1 MSIMFDLIGSVI
13 IGAYVLLMG
22 IRLNSNIGDYV
33 QSAMVTLNLQEG
45 LVDAVRTMESDFR
58 KIGYGALDP
67 RTALEITQPDHIRFK
82 ADIDR
87 NGMIERIDW
96 AWERRVGASGD
107 TTMELTRQVSGEPS
121 MTVLLDV
128 TSFRLE
134 YFTEAG
140 EPADT
145 SAKGQIQ
152 VIQTA
157 LKIRSPYKV
166 ADLIKGSEEMKD
178 AEVFWRQTRLA
189 SRNLKR
195 HG

>member
-13 IGAYVLLMG
+13 IGAYVVLMG
-22 IRLNSNIGDYV
+22 IRLNSNIGEHA
-33 QSAMVTLNLQEG
+33 QLSMVALNMQEA

-58 KIGYGALDP
+58 KIGYGTVDP
-67 RTALEITQPDHIRFK
+67 RTALEVTQPDHIRFK
-82 ADIDR
+82 ADINRD
-87 NGMIERIDW
+87 GYIERIDW
-96 AWERRVGASGD
+96 AWEKTVGASGD
-107 TTMELTRQVSGEPS
+107 TAMELTRRVSGEPAMVILS
-121 MTVLLDV
+121 DV
-128 TSFRLE
+128 PMFRLE
-134 YFTEAG
+134 YLTEVG

-157 LKIRSPYKV
+157 LKVRSPYAV
-166 ADLIKGSEEMKD
+166 SDPFRGPDDRTAVEG
-178 AEVFWRQTRLA
+178 FWRQTRLV

>member
-1 MSIMFDLIGSVI
+1 MSIMLDLIGSVI

-22 IRLNSNIGDYV
+22 IRLNSNISDHV

-58 KIGYGALDP
+58 KIGYGAPDP

-82 ADIDR
+82 ADINRD
-87 NGMIERIDW
+87 GHVERIDW
-96 AWERRVGASGD
+96 ACEKKVGASGD
-107 TTMELTRQVSGEPS
+107 TTMELTRQVSGEPPMMILS
-121 MTVLLDV
+121 DV
-128 TSFRLE
+128 MSFRLE
-134 YFTEAG
+134 YLTETEEA
-140 EPADT
+140 ADT
-145 SAKGQIQ
+145 ASKGQIQ

-157 LKIRSPYKV
+157 LKVRSPFKV
-166 ADLIKGSEEMKD
+166 PDLIKGSEEMNNV
-178 AEVFWRQTRLA
+178 EGFWRQTRLA

>member
-1 MSIMFDLIGSVI
+1 MSIMLDLIGSVI

-22 IRLNSNIGDYV
+22 MRLNSNIGDHV
-33 QSAMVTLNLQEG
+33 QLSMVTLNLQEG

-67 RTALEITQPDHIRFK
+67 RTALEITQSDHIRFK
-82 ADIDR
+82 ADINRD
-87 NGMIERIDW
+87 GMIERVDW
-96 AWERRVGASGD
+96 AWEKRVGATGD
-107 TTMELTRQVSGEPS
+107 TTMELTRQVSGEPP
-121 MTVLLDV
+121 MMVLSDV

-134 YFTEAG
+134 YLTETG

-145 SAKGQIQ
+145 AAKGQIQ

-166 ADLIKGSEEMKD
+166 ADLIKGSEEMK
-178 AEVFWRQTRLA
+178 EVEGFWRQTRLA

>member
-22 IRLNSNIGDYV
+22 IRLNSNIGDNV

-67 RTALEITQPDHIRFK
+67 KTALEITPPDRIRFK
-82 ADIDR
+82 ADINRD
-87 NGMIERIDW
+87 GMIERIDW
-96 AWERRVGASGD
+96 AWEKRVGAPGD
-107 TTMELTRQVSGEPS
+107 TTLELTRQVSGEPS
-121 MTVLLDV
+121 MLILSDV

-134 YFTEAG
+134 YLTETGA
-140 EPADT
+140 PADT

-157 LKIRSPYKV
+157 LKVRSPFKV
-166 ADLIKGSEEMKD
+166 ADLIKGSDEMKD
-178 AEVFWRQTRLA
+178 VEGFWRQTRLA